1 MKTDVNYIRQVIH
14 IVWNEDGDFAA
25 DYTLAEAA
33 DRLSSTHGGTIFGSA
48 TMEVMLPRPIVCRIP
63 LVATAP
69 PQVADQNHG

>member
-33 DRLSSTHGGTIFGSA
+33 DQIGRAH
-48 TMEVMLPRPIVCRIP
+48 V
-63 LVATAP
+63 
-69 PQVADQNHG
+69 